1 MSTVIKALWIALVM
15 SVGFLIPD
23 FVEGTFDRAD
33 VAAPMMAFCTA
44 LLTLMFY
51 GKDK

>member
-1 MSTVIKALWIALVM
+1 MNNVIKALWIALVV

-23 FVEGTFDRAD
+23 FVKGTFDRAD
-33 VAAPMMAFCTA
+33 VAAPMVAFCTA

>member
-1 MSTVIKALWIALVM
+1 MSTVVKALWIALFV

-23 FVEGTFDRAD
+23 YVKGTFDRAD
-33 VAAPMMAFCTA
+33 VATPMVAFGTA